1 MKTLR
6 PVINRLMPKP
16 DGFPLQWFRRVVSGA
31 NAAVLKDEGLTL
43 PSCWI
48 VRASEKSQ
56 HKGLREEQVTIS
68 FEVIVTVEMH
78 AHIAQPTQ
86 TEMMLAYRMAVKN
99 SLLGFELDA
108 ADCEPINY
116 DGGKL
121 MGYDDGILVWSD
133 SYSFKCFVTNY
144 TPLPTFGEPVLS
156 DMTDQTDQD
165 EETENG

>member
-68 FEVIVTVEMH
+68 FEVIVTVENARSH
-78 AHIAQPTQ
+78 STADTD
-86 TEMMLAYRMAVKN
+86 EMMLAYRMAVKN
-99 SLLGFELDA
+99 SLLGFELDV